1 MNDKEKSFLDRAT
14 DLTKDI
20 KDYILSN
27 NDWVYYFLNPLVE
40 SEGNK
45 PLKNIV
51 EEYPDEWDAYVD
63 FEITDF
69 NGSSVKI
76 CINIDEGYEEPTRLN
91 RFIYLPNFAES
102 VERNKKL
109 YNGKIN
115 EIKIANI
122 KEEIESCE
130 TRLALK
136 KAELNDL
143 LNKEKHRK
151 ENKL

>member
-1 MNDKEKSFLDRAT
+1 MIFNLNKIMTEIESNFLERAT
-14 DLTKDI
+14 GLLREV
-20 KDYILSN
+20 KDYIVSN
-27 NDWVYYFLNPLVE
+27 KDWVFYFLNPLTE
-40 SEGNK
+40 MST

-109 YNGKIN
+109 YGGKLN
-115 EIKIANI
+115 EIKIANL

-130 TRLALK
+130 NRLAIK

-143 LNKEKHRK
+143 LNKEKQ
-151 ENKL
+151 

>member
-1 MNDKEKSFLDRAT
+1 MTEIESNFLERAT
-14 DLTKDI
+14 DLLREV
-20 KDYILSN
+20 KDYIVSN
-27 NDWVYYFLNPLVE
+27 KDWVFYFLNPLVE
-40 SEGNK
+40 SDTNS

-109 YNGKIN
+109 YGGKLN
-115 EIKIANI
+115 EIKIANL

-130 TRLALK
+130 IRLALK

-143 LNKEKHRK
+143 LNKEKQ
-151 ENKL
+151 